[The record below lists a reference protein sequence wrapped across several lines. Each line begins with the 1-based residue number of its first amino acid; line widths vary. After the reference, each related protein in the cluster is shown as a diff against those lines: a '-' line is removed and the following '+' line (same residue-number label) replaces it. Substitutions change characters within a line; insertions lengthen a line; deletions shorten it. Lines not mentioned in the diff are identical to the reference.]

1 MSYFDLHPK
10 KIKVLTLYL
19 LTSLIT
25 FLPIFFGK
33 SLYLKDFFLFDY
45 PIWHFVSKNLK
56 NFNIPLWN
64 PLLNFGE
71 PILSNTN
78 YLLFYPLSYIRIFF
92 NPLFSINLF
101 AMIHHFLGMFFFYLL
116 LREMDF
122 SEKISIF
129 GGLFYG
135 FIGSTI
141 SLFYL
146 INLIPYIFTFPFF
159 LFALIRF
166 FKNGMLKDL
175 FLLSITTLLLISTFE
190 PFFFVGVMLS
200 SFPFYILFRKK
211 GCEKKFLTAI
221 LISLLISSPLIF
233 GGYREY
239 FEGARQ
245 YTKNEVYNLS
255 KGYDLP
261 PETIG
266 SFFFENFFEENFK
279 VLKEK
284 NFYRK
289 KFGARSPLFIT
300 FFISTSLLFF
310 FFLSI
315 FTLRKKFLILPFFSM
330 LFLLFSFGGFFP
342 TLNKILKSLPLFG
355 NGRYTQ
361 KFIFFFSFFFL
372 ISSIFG
378 ISNFLREKKKKYLV
392 VSLILT
398 LLTLTFSY
406 LIYLKMVD
414 GRKIFLSP
422 IFLISTFLILVLFK
436 KEKHLSYILP
446 SIILLELLFGNL
458 YFIRFKNMRT
468 KSLLPLKNLE
478 GYRVTFLDENIPL
491 RENLSLSKF
500 LKISM
505 EIGLP
510 FTGFKDN
517 ISYGF
522 NEPIDYMETKYSAL
536 VSNYFREIPLRKKL
550 ILSKKLNVK
559 YVATTDLK
567 NLSEVKDLVK
577 RIYKIKDIYFLEIK
591 NPLKKL
597 YFVEGIRYG
606 DIKHL
611 ADFKDRKIAFLS
623 EKIKFNFDFNGGKIK
638 EIGENEYKIYS
649 KGRNFLSLTETYS
662 KNWKCYVD
670 GREVKIYRINT
681 NFMGIKIDKGL
692 HWVKFVYKVRGLN
705 FFLLISLLTILSMS
719 TIYIKRGIKSP
730 L

>member
-1 MSYFDLHPK
+1 
-10 KIKVLTLYL
+10 
-19 LTSLIT
+19 
-25 FLPIFFGK
+25 
-33 SLYLKDFFLFDY
+33 
-45 PIWHFVSKNLK
+45 
-56 NFNIPLWN
+56 
-64 PLLNFGE
+64 
-71 PILSNTN
+71 
-78 YLLFYPLSYIRIFF
+78 
-92 NPLFSINLF
+92 
-101 AMIHHFLGMFFFYLL
+101 
-116 LREMDF
+116 
-122 SEKISIF
+122 
-129 GGLFYG
+129 
-135 FIGSTI
+135 
-141 SLFYL
+141 
-146 INLIPYIFTFPFF
+146 
-159 LFALIRF
+159 
-166 FKNGMLKDL
+166 
-175 FLLSITTLLLISTFE
+175 
-190 PFFFVGVMLS
+190 
-200 SFPFYILFRKK
+200 
-211 GCEKKFLTAI
+211 
-221 LISLLISSPLIF
+221 
-233 GGYREY
+233 
-239 FEGARQ
+239 
-245 YTKNEVYNLS
+245 
-255 KGYDLP
+255 
-261 PETIG
+261 
-266 SFFFENFFEENFK
+266 
-279 VLKEK
+279 
-284 NFYRK
+284 
-289 KFGARSPLFIT
+289 
-300 FFISTSLLFF
+300 
-310 FFLSI
+310 
-315 FTLRKKFLILPFFSM
+315 
-330 LFLLFSFGGFFP
+330 
-342 TLNKILKSLPLFG
+342 
-355 NGRYTQ
+355 
-361 KFIFFFSFFFL
+361 
-372 ISSIFG
+372 
-378 ISNFLREKKKKYLV
+378 
-392 VSLILT
+392 
-398 LLTLTFSY
+398 
-406 LIYLKMVD
+406 
-414 GRKIFLSP
+414 
-422 IFLISTFLILVLFK
+422 
-436 KEKHLSYILP
+436 
-446 SIILLELLFGNL
+446 
-458 YFIRFKNMRT
+458 MRT